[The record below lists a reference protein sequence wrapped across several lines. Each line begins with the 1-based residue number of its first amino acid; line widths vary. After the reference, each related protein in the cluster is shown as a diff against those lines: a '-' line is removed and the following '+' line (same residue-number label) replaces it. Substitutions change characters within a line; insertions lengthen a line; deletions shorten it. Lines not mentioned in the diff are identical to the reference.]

1 LLNIMAPNCGHSSS
15 DVFTVF
21 VNILCYAGFR
31 MLRRV
36 LLICIFGTLPFTSA
50 HNVTYAALPGV
61 KLCVDPRSVQV
72 TVNVP
77 DAPAGVVETIK
88 SKLEASL
95 RTTLKNYQVPFD
107 EKKECQSDDG
117 FILSGFHIGWLDDG
131 QSPPAFVVV
140 LATQVGKT
148 PAENQSLGAAVV
160 LENLTF
166 DYAYTGILLESDL
179 TRSFEEELP
188 TFNEDTFKDLST
200 AWWEGNPNGL
210 PTVSHLPQIVG
221 GSMAAFFLLLGGIF
235 LYKQKQEEKRVNDEQ
250 AKTDS

>member
-1 LLNIMAPNCGHSSS
+1 MLKRILLAC
-15 DVFTVF
+15 
-21 VNILCYAGFR
+21 ILAG
-31 MLRRV
+31 
-36 LLICIFGTLPFTSA
+36 LPFTSA

-61 KLCVDPRSVQV
+61 KLCVDLRSVQV

-77 DAPAGVVETIK
+77 DAPAGVVADIK
-88 SKLEASL
+88 GKLETSL

-107 EKKECQSDDG
+107 EKRNCNSDDG

-131 QSPPAFVVV
+131 QNPPAYVVV

-148 PAENQSLGAAVV
+148 PADNQGLGAAVV

-179 TRSFEEELP
+179 TRPFEEELP
-188 TFNEDTFKDLST
+188 VFNEDTFKDLAT
-200 AWWEGNPNGL
+200 AWWESNPNGL
-210 PTVSHLPQIVG
+210 PTVSYLPQIVG

-235 LYKQKQEEKRVNDEQ
+235 LYKQKQEEKRVNNEQ
-250 AKTDS
+250 VKTNS